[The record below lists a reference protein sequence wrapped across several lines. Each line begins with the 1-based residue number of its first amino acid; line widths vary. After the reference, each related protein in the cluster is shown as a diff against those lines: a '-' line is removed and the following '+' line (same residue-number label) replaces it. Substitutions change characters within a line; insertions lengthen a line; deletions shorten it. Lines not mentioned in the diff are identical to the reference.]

1 MNEKEIYW
9 KLNQHLKIVQNHYP
23 IENIFGIF
31 VIEIGDNEIE
41 SEAIVVPTFE
51 TICTSISHI
60 NTHIEKYITIYDIR
74 EVYEATKMGHP
85 EVIQLLETEYKII
98 NPKYEHI
105 FQKIAMCNKD
115 KFNAGGAIG
124 KPADEC
130 RIALM
135 KVCRYCWNEGS
146 NAVRFIKQITDA
158 EKLALNGI
166 IKAIGDEGVISQSK
180 IASSVGVPR
189 LTMSNLIMKM
199 KFCEVAEIT
208 YMGNK
213 GTYIKFID
221 DTLLNINGEPIKM

>member
-9 KLNQHLKIVQNHYP
+9 KLNQHLKIVQQNYHN
-23 IENIFGIF
+23 ENIIAIC
-31 VIEIGDNEIE
+31 VTEIIDNEIE
-41 SEAIVVPTFE
+41 SSAIVVPTFE
-51 TICTSISHI
+51 QVCTSLQSIH
-60 NTHIEKYITIYDIR
+60 TTLCEYITIYDIR
-74 EVYEATKMGHP
+74 EMYNIKQHFLFDA
-85 EVIQLLETEYKII
+85 EYII
-98 NPKYEHI
+98 VNPKYEHI
-105 FQKIAMCNKD
+105 FYKVGMANKD

-166 IKAIGDEGVISQSK
+166 VKAIGDEGIISQSK
-180 IASSVGVPR
+180 VASSVGVSR

>member
-9 KLNQHLKIVQNHYP
+9 KLNQHLKIVQQNYHN
-23 IENIFGIF
+23 ENIIAIC
-31 VIEIGDNEIE
+31 VTEIIDNEIE
-41 SEAIVVPTFE
+41 SSAIVVPTFE
-51 TICTSISHI
+51 QVCTSLQSIH
-60 NTHIEKYITIYDIR
+60 TTLCEYITIYDIR
-74 EVYEATKMGHP
+74 EMYNIKQHFLFDA
-85 EVIQLLETEYKII
+85 EYII
-98 NPKYEHI
+98 VNPKYEHI
-105 FQKIAMCNKD
+105 FYKVGMANKD

-166 IKAIGDEGVISQSK
+166 VKAIGDEGVISQSK
-180 IASSVGVPR
+180 VASSVGVSR

-199 KFCEVAEIT
+199 KFCEVAT
-208 YMGNK
+208 VKYMGNK
-213 GTYIKFID
+213 GTYIKIID
-221 DTLLNINGEPIKM
+221 DTLLNINGEPIRM

>member
-1 MNEKEIYW
+1 MK
-9 KLNQHLKIVQNHYP
+9 QLKW
-23 IENIFGIF
+23 
-31 VIEIGDNEIE
+31 
-41 SEAIVVPTFE
+41 
-51 TICTSISHI
+51 
-60 NTHIEKYITIYDIR
+60 
-74 EVYEATKMGHP
+74 GHP

-115 KFNAGGAIG
+115 KIKAGVAAGE
-124 KPADEC
+124 PADEL

-135 KVCRYCWNEGS
+135 KVCRYCWNESS

-166 IKAIGDEGVISQSK
+166 VKAIGDEGIISQSK
-180 IASSVGVPR
+180 VASSVGVSR

>member
-9 KLNQHLKIVQNHYP
+9 KLNQHLKIVQQNYP
-23 IENIFGIF
+23 IENIFGIC
-31 VIEIGDNEIE
+31 VTEIGDNEIE
-41 SEAIVVPTFE
+41 SSAIVVPTFRQV
-51 TICTSISHI
+51 CTSLQSIH
-60 NTHIEKYITIYDIR
+60 TTLHEYITIYDIR
-74 EVYEATKMGHP
+74 EMYDIEQHFIFDA
-85 EVIQLLETEYKII
+85 EYVII

-105 FQKIAMCNKD
+105 FHKICMANKD

-124 KPADEC
+124 KPVDEL

-135 KVCRYCWNEGS
+135 KVCRHCWNESS

-166 IKAIGDEGVISQSK
+166 VKAIGDEGVISQSK
-180 IASSVGVPR
+180 VASAVGVSR

-199 KFCEVAEIT
+199 KFCEVAIVE

-213 GTYIKFID
+213 GTYIKIID
-221 DTLLNINGEPIKM
+221 DTLLNIGGEPIKM

>member
-9 KLNQHLKIVQNHYP
+9 KLNQHLKIVQQNYP
-23 IENIFGIF
+23 IENIFGIC
-31 VIEIGDNEIE
+31 VTEIGDNEIE
-41 SEAIVVPTFE
+41 SSAIVVPTFRQV
-51 TICTSISHI
+51 CTSLQSIH
-60 NTHIEKYITIYDIR
+60 TTLHEYITIYDIR
-74 EVYEATKMGHP
+74 EMYDIEQHFIFDA
-85 EVIQLLETEYKII
+85 EYVII

-105 FQKIAMCNKD
+105 FHKICMANKD

-124 KPADEC
+124 KPVDEL

-135 KVCRYCWNEGS
+135 KVCRHCWNESS

-166 IKAIGDEGVISQSK
+166 VKAIGDEGVISQAK
-180 IASSVGVPR
+180 IASTVGVSR

-199 KFCEVAEIT
+199 KFCEVATVE

-213 GTYIKFID
+213 GVYIKIID
-221 DTLLNINGEPIKM
+221 DTLLNIGGEPIKM

>member
-9 KLNQHLKIVQNHYP
+9 KLNQHLKIVQQNYHN
-23 IENIFGIF
+23 ENIIAIC
-31 VIEIGDNEIE
+31 VTEIIDNEIE
-41 SEAIVVPTFE
+41 SSAIVVPTFE
-51 TICTSISHI
+51 QVCTSLQSIH
-60 NTHIEKYITIYDIR
+60 TTLCEYITIYDIR
-74 EVYEATKMGHP
+74 EMYNIKQHFLFDA
-85 EVIQLLETEYKII
+85 EYII
-98 NPKYEHI
+98 VNPKYEHI
-105 FQKIAMCNKD
+105 FYKVGMANKD

-166 IKAIGDEGVISQSK
+166 IKAIGDEGIISQSK
-180 IASSVGVPR
+180 VASSVGVSR

>member
-9 KLNQHLKIVQNHYP
+9 KFNQHLKIVQQNYHN
-23 IENIFGIF
+23 ENIIAIC
-31 VIEIGDNEIE
+31 VTEIIDNEIE
-41 SEAIVVPTFE
+41 SSAIVVPTFE
-51 TICTSISHI
+51 QVCTSLQSIH
-60 NTHIEKYITIYDIR
+60 TTLCEYITIHDIR
-74 EVYEATKMGHP
+74 EMYNIKQHFLFDA
-85 EVIQLLETEYKII
+85 EYII
-98 NPKYEHI
+98 VNPKYEHI
-105 FQKIAMCNKD
+105 FYKVGMANKD

-166 IKAIGDEGVISQSK
+166 VKAIGDEGVISQSK
-180 IASSVGVPR
+180 VASSVGVSR

-199 KFCEVAEIT
+199 KFCEVATVKYI
-208 YMGNK
+208 GNK
-213 GTYIKFID
+213 GTYIKIID
-221 DTLLNINGEPIKM
+221 DTLLNINGELIKM

>member
-9 KLNQHLKIVQNHYP
+9 KLNQHLKIVQQNYHN
-23 IENIFGIF
+23 ENIIAIC
-31 VIEIGDNEIE
+31 VTEIIDNEIE
-41 SEAIVVPTFE
+41 SSAIVVPTFE
-51 TICTSISHI
+51 QVCTSLQSIH
-60 NTHIEKYITIYDIR
+60 TTLCEYITIYDIR
-74 EVYEATKMGHP
+74 EMYNIKQHFLFDA
-85 EVIQLLETEYKII
+85 EYII
-98 NPKYEHI
+98 VNPKYEHI
-105 FQKIAMCNKD
+105 FYKVGMANKD

-166 IKAIGDEGVISQSK
+166 VKAIGDEGVISQSK
-180 IASSVGVPR
+180 VASSVGVSR

-199 KFCEVAEIT
+199 KFCEVAT
-208 YMGNK
+208 VKYMGNK
-213 GTYIKFID
+213 GTYIKIID
-221 DTLLNINGEPIKM
+221 DTLLNINGELIKM

>member
-9 KLNQHLKIVQNHYP
+9 KLNQHLKIVQQNYHN
-23 IENIFGIF
+23 ENIIAIC
-31 VIEIGDNEIE
+31 VTEIIDNEIE
-41 SEAIVVPTFE
+41 SSAIVVPTFE
-51 TICTSISHI
+51 QVCTSLQSIH
-60 NTHIEKYITIYDIR
+60 TTLCEYITIYDIR
-74 EVYEATKMGHP
+74 EMYNIKQHFLFDA
-85 EVIQLLETEYKII
+85 EYII
-98 NPKYEHI
+98 VNPKYEHI
-105 FQKIAMCNKD
+105 FYKVGMANKD

-166 IKAIGDEGVISQSK
+166 VKAIGDEGVISQSK
-180 IASSVGVPR
+180 IASSVGVSR

-199 KFCEVAEIT
+199 KFCEVATVKYI
-208 YMGNK
+208 GNK
-213 GTYIKFID
+213 GTYIKIID
-221 DTLLNINGEPIKM
+221 DTLLNINGELIKM

>member
-1 MNEKEIYW
+1 MYNIK
-9 KLNQHLKIVQNHYP
+9 QHFIFDAEYIIV
-23 IENIFGIF
+23 
-31 VIEIGDNEIE
+31 
-41 SEAIVVPTFE
+41 
-51 TICTSISHI
+51 
-60 NTHIEKYITIYDIR
+60 
-74 EVYEATKMGHP
+74 
-85 EVIQLLETEYKII
+85 
-98 NPKYEHI
+98 NPKYEYI
-105 FQKIAMCNKD
+105 FYKVCMANKD
-115 KFNAGGAIG
+115 KFNAGGIIG

-166 IKAIGDEGVISQSK
+166 VKAIGDEGIISQSK
-180 IASSVGVPR
+180 VASSVGVSR

>member
-9 KLNQHLKIVQNHYP
+9 KLNQHLKIVQQNYHN
-23 IENIFGIF
+23 ENIIAIC
-31 VIEIGDNEIE
+31 VIEIIDNEIE
-41 SEAIVVPTFE
+41 SSAIVVPTFE
-51 TICTSISHI
+51 QVCTSLQSIH
-60 NTHIEKYITIYDIR
+60 TTLCEYITIYDIR
-74 EVYEATKMGHP
+74 EMYNIKQHFIFDA
-85 EVIQLLETEYKII
+85 EYII
-98 NPKYEHI
+98 VNPKYEHI
-105 FQKIAMCNKD
+105 FYKVGMANKD
-115 KFNAGGAIG
+115 KFNAGGIIG
-124 KPADEC
+124 KPVDEC

-135 KVCRYCWNEGS
+135 KVCRYCWNESS

-166 IKAIGDEGVISQSK
+166 VKAIGDEGIISQSK
-180 IASSVGVPR
+180 VASSVGVSR

-221 DTLLNINGEPIKM
+221 DTLLNINGEPIRM

>member
-9 KLNQHLKIVQNHYP
+9 KLNQHLKIVQQNYHN
-23 IENIFGIF
+23 ENIIAIC
-31 VIEIGDNEIE
+31 VTEIIDNEIE
-41 SEAIVVPTFE
+41 SSAIVVPTFE
-51 TICTSISHI
+51 QVCTSLQSIH
-60 NTHIEKYITIYDIR
+60 TTLCEYITIYDIR
-74 EVYEATKMGHP
+74 EMYNIKQHFLFDA
-85 EVIQLLETEYKII
+85 EYII
-98 NPKYEHI
+98 VNPKYEHI
-105 FQKIAMCNKD
+105 FYKVGMANKD

-166 IKAIGDEGVISQSK
+166 VKAIGDEGVISQSK
-180 IASSVGVPR
+180 VASSVGVSR

-199 KFCEVAEIT
+199 KFCEVATVE

-213 GTYIKFID
+213 GTYIKIID
-221 DTLLNINGEPIKM
+221 DTLLSINGEPIKM

>member
-9 KLNQHLKIVQNHYP
+9 KLNQHLKIVQQNYP
-23 IENIFGIF
+23 AENIIAIC
-31 VIEIGDNEIE
+31 VTEIMDDEIE
-41 SEAIVVPTFE
+41 SSAIVVPTFE
-51 TICTSISHI
+51 QVCTSLQSIH
-60 NTHIEKYITIYDIR
+60 TTLCEYITIYDIR
-74 EVYEATKMGHP
+74 EMYNIKQHFIFDAKYV
-85 EVIQLLETEYKII
+85 II

-105 FQKIAMCNKD
+105 FHKICMANKD

-124 KPADEC
+124 KPVDEL

-146 NAVRFIKQITDA
+146 NAVKFIKQITDA

-166 IKAIGDEGVISQSK
+166 VKAIGDEGVISQSK
-180 IASSVGVPR
+180 VASSVGVPR

-221 DTLLNINGEPIKM
+221 DTLLNINGEPIRM

>member
-9 KLNQHLKIVQNHYP
+9 KLNQHLKIVQQNYHN
-23 IENIFGIF
+23 ENIIAIC
-31 VIEIGDNEIE
+31 VTKIIDNEIE
-41 SEAIVVPTFE
+41 SSAIVVPTFE
-51 TICTSISHI
+51 QVCTSLQSIH
-60 NTHIEKYITIYDIR
+60 TTLCKYITIYDIR
-74 EVYEATKMGHP
+74 EMYNIKQYFIFDA
-85 EVIQLLETEYKII
+85 EYII
-98 NPKYEHI
+98 VNPKYEHI
-105 FQKIAMCNKD
+105 FYKVCMANKD

-124 KPADEC
+124 KPANEC

-135 KVCRYCWNEGS
+135 KICRYCWNEGS

-166 IKAIGDEGVISQSK
+166 VKIIGDEGIISQSK
-180 IASSVGVPR
+180 VASSVGVSR

>member
-9 KLNQHLKIVQNHYP
+9 KLNQHLKIVQQNYHN
-23 IENIFGIF
+23 ENIIAIC
-31 VIEIGDNEIE
+31 VTEIIDNEIE
-41 SEAIVVPTFE
+41 SSAIVVPTFE
-51 TICTSISHI
+51 QVCTSLQSIH
-60 NTHIEKYITIYDIR
+60 TTLCEYITIYDIR
-74 EVYEATKMGHP
+74 EMYNIKQHFLFDA
-85 EVIQLLETEYKII
+85 EYII
-98 NPKYEHI
+98 VNPKYEHI
-105 FQKIAMCNKD
+105 FYKVGMANKD

-180 IASSVGVPR
+180 VASSVGVPR

>member
-9 KLNQHLKIVQNHYP
+9 KLNQHLKIVQQNYP
-23 IENIFGIF
+23 AENIIAIY
-31 VIEIGDNEIE
+31 VTEIGDNEIE
-41 SEAIVVPTFE
+41 SSAIVVPTFE
-51 TICTSISHI
+51 QVCTSLQSIH
-60 NTHIEKYITIYDIR
+60 TTLCEYITIYDIR
-74 EVYEATKMGHP
+74 EMYNIKQHFIFDA
-85 EVIQLLETEYKII
+85 EYII
-98 NPKYEHI
+98 VNPKYEHI
-105 FQKIAMCNKD
+105 FYKICMANKD

-124 KPADEC
+124 KPANEC

-180 IASSVGVPR
+180 VASSVGVSR

>member
-9 KLNQHLKIVQNHYP
+9 KLNQHLKIVQQNYP
-23 IENIFGIF
+23 IENIFGIC
-31 VIEIGDNEIE
+31 VTEIGDNEIE
-41 SEAIVVPTFE
+41 SSAIVVPTFRQV
-51 TICTSISHI
+51 CTSLQSIH
-60 NTHIEKYITIYDIR
+60 TTLHEYITIYDI
-74 EVYEATKMGHP
+74 EQHFIFDA
-85 EVIQLLETEYKII
+85 EYVII

-105 FQKIAMCNKD
+105 FHKICMANKD

-124 KPADEC
+124 KPVDEL

-135 KVCRYCWNEGS
+135 KVCRHCWNESS

-166 IKAIGDEGVISQSK
+166 VKTIRDEGVISQAK
-180 IASSVGVPR
+180 IASAVGVSR

-199 KFCEVAEIT
+199 KFCEVATVE

-213 GTYIKFID
+213 GTYIKIID
-221 DTLLNINGEPIKM
+221 DTLLNIGGEPIKM

>member
-9 KLNQHLKIVQNHYP
+9 KLNQHLKIVQQNYHN
-23 IENIFGIF
+23 ENIIAIC
-31 VIEIGDNEIE
+31 VTEIIDNEIE
-41 SEAIVVPTFE
+41 SSAIVVPTFE
-51 TICTSISHI
+51 QVCTSLQSIH
-60 NTHIEKYITIYDIR
+60 TTLCEYITIYDIR
-74 EVYEATKMGHP
+74 EMYNIKQHFLFDA
-85 EVIQLLETEYKII
+85 EYII
-98 NPKYEHI
+98 VNPKYEHI
-105 FQKIAMCNKD
+105 FYKVGMANKD

-135 KVCRYCWNEGS
+135 KVCRYCWNESS

-166 IKAIGDEGVISQSK
+166 VKAIGDEGVISQSK
-180 IASSVGVPR
+180 VASSVGVSR

-199 KFCEVAEIT
+199 KFCEVATVE

-213 GTYIKFID
+213 GTYIKIID

>member
-9 KLNQHLKIVQNHYP
+9 KLNQHLKIVQQNYHN
-23 IENIFGIF
+23 ENIIAIC
-31 VIEIGDNEIE
+31 VTEIIDNEIE
-41 SEAIVVPTFE
+41 SSAIVVPTFE
-51 TICTSISHI
+51 QVCTSLQSIH
-60 NTHIEKYITIYDIR
+60 TTLCEYITIYDIR
-74 EVYEATKMGHP
+74 EMYNIKQHFLFDA
-85 EVIQLLETEYKII
+85 EYII
-98 NPKYEHI
+98 VNPKYEHI
-105 FQKIAMCNKD
+105 FYKVGMANKD

-180 IASSVGVPR
+180 VASSVGVPR

-199 KFCEVAEIT
+199 KFCDVAIVK

-213 GTYIKFID
+213 GTYIKIID

>member
-9 KLNQHLKIVQNHYP
+9 KLNQHLKIVQQNYHN
-23 IENIFGIF
+23 ENIIAIC
-31 VIEIGDNEIE
+31 VTEIIDNEIE
-41 SEAIVVPTFE
+41 SSAIVVPTFE
-51 TICTSISHI
+51 QVCTSLQSIH
-60 NTHIEKYITIYDIR
+60 TTLCEYITIYDIR
-74 EVYEATKMGHP
+74 EMYNIKQHFLFDA
-85 EVIQLLETEYKII
+85 EYII
-98 NPKYEHI
+98 VNPKYEHI
-105 FQKIAMCNKD
+105 FYKVGMANKD

-180 IASSVGVPR
+180 VASSVGVPR

-199 KFCEVAEIT
+199 KFCEVAT
-208 YMGNK
+208 VKYMGNK
-213 GTYIKFID
+213 GTYIKIID